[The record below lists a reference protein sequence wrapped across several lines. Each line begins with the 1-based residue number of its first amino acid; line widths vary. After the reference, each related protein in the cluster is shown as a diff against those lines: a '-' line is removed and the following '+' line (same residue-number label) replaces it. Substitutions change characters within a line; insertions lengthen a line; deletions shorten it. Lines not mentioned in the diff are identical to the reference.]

1 MLLCSKIVVV
11 AIQEDG
17 SRFVSQTIEA
27 LERLGATD
35 INPDFGG
42 SFAFVGYAGD
52 PKPSWISQQQRNS
65 SQGPSVVSVQ
75 IPLSPS
81 E

>member
-17 SRFVSQTIEA
+17 SRFVSQTNEA
-27 LERLGATD
+27 LERLGATY
-35 INPDFGG
+35 INPDVRG
-42 SFAFVGYAGD
+42 SFAFVGYAED
-52 PKPSWISQQQRNS
+52 PKPSWISQQQRTS